1 MSWGSTTSTYTE
13 PTDYDGFMVTPTG
26 HANVLFVAASGD
38 TAGVLTYPAA
48 SQEVLSVGGENTDI
62 GLNEA
67 VQVVGAWAGG
77 DGTGSGGGPDTI
89 YAKPYPTP
97 DVALDAD
104 PLTGVWVYDS
114 SPDPAD
120 GPTID
125 GGWSVIGGTSFA
137 CPAWAALMTIVDQG
151 LSARGI
157 GPLNTEQAL
166 GFEQYDPARDDQ
178 TLDPYGIYGLM
189 EAGIVGTGGAPN
201 TPIL

>member
-1 MSWGSTTSTYTE
+1 MEAPSDTTLDLFDAVAYAADQPGVVAVSMSWGSAASTYTE
-13 PTDYDGFMVTPTG
+13 PTDYDEFMVTPTG

-89 YAKPYPTP
+89 YAKPYPIP

-104 PLTGVWVYDS
+104 PLTGVWVYRLIAGS
-114 SPDPAD
+114 SRWAD
-120 GPTID
+120 DRWWVVSHRRHKLRLPCV
-125 GGWSVIGGTSFA
+125 GGVDDHRRSRVKHSRDWAVEHRAGTR
-137 CPAWAALMTIVDQG
+137 I
-151 LSARGI
+151 
-157 GPLNTEQAL
+157 
-166 GFEQYDPARDDQ
+166 EQYDPK
-178 TLDPYGIYGLM
+178 G
-189 EAGIVGTGGAPN
+189 
-201 TPIL
+201 